1 MTIKTKSFPWIYAP
15 GLMDAC
21 DPTVIKGAPI
31 ARYARVRI
39 AREAFPPQLPKVFV
53 IIEDKAGN
61 LQSVWKAALTR

>member
-1 MTIKTKSFPWIYAP
+1 MQTKSFPWVYRP

-21 DPTVIKGAPI
+21 DPNTIKGAPI
-31 ARYARVRI
+31 AIGARVRI